1 MGNLYVDSTRSSALK
16 ETKVEKIDNW
26 NERNEMNEERN
37 ERSCK
42 RKFSNNESV
51 SVDKNSLKAVSY
63 AVPVTTRLNEKT
75 IHKM

>member
-1 MGNLYVDSTRSSALK
+1 
-16 ETKVEKIDNW
+16 
-26 NERNEMNEERN
+26 MNEERN

-63 AVPVTTRLNEKT
+63 AVAVTTRLNEKPFT
-75 IHKM
+75 KCNTYRRNWCISRIIIYWYLWITVLRCCY

>member
-1 MGNLYVDSTRSSALK
+1 MGNFYVASTRSSALK
-16 ETKVEKIDNW
+16 ETKEEKIDNW

-37 ERSCK
+37 EWSCK
-42 RKFSNNESV
+42 RKFSNNDSV

-63 AVPVTTRLNEKT
+63 AIAFTTRLNEKT